1 MKKVFFILSLLMS
14 NISWGQ
20 IIISGY
26 LANPTGTDGDY
37 EYIQFKATQTINF
50 SNTPYSVVVCNNGTA
65 TANGWAEGLAVTY
78 KFNLTSGS
86 VASGDVFYVGGCNKR
101 INGAGS
107 TDISGANWIRT
118 PACASNGDDGV
129 GTFNPNGILGNGGTS
144 ADGIAVFATTTVTPA
159 SVPIDAVFYGPNIG
173 AALTGTLGYIVPTND
188 IYNQG
193 QGLFGQGTNTTRLIG
208 SADPGSAQFIKLVG
222 TFNTNTQSWTTPRTA
237 VGITLSASSQLSVIE
252 SGITLPV
259 SFTSFSAT
267 KDGKNNLLSWA
278 TASEQ
283 NNAGFEVQR
292 STDGSTYENIGF
304 VKSLSATGNS
314 SNPLSYS
321 FTDFNPLGLQQ
332 YYRLKQTDLDGKS
345 AYSAIVLVKR
355 EAPATLTVTKVYPN
369 PSTSSIYIN
378 AACPAATTLQ
388 LSIVDMNGRVV
399 GRKQVNAMTGNNGF
413 DMPVTQLAPGTYLLQ
428 VLNADNK
435 VVTTEKFIKQ

>member
-1 MKKVFFILSLLMS
+1 VNFIGFSV
-14 NISWGQ
+14 
-20 IIISGY
+20 
-26 LANPTGTDGDY
+26 
-37 EYIQFKATQTINF
+37 TQ
-50 SNTPYSVVVCNNGTA
+50 
-65 TANGWAEGLAVTY
+65 L
-78 KFNLTSGS
+78 
-86 VASGDVFYVGGCNKR
+86 
-101 INGAGS
+101 
-107 TDISGANWIRT
+107 
-118 PACASNGDDGV
+118 
-129 GTFNPNGILGNGGTS
+129 
-144 ADGIAVFATTTVTPA
+144 
-159 SVPIDAVFYGPNIG
+159 
-173 AALTGTLGYIVPTND
+173 
-188 IYNQG
+188 
-193 QGLFGQGTNTTRLIG
+193 
-208 SADPGSAQFIKLVG
+208 
-222 TFNTNTQSWTTPRTA
+222 
-237 VGITLSASSQLSVIE
+237 
-252 SGITLPV
+252 
-259 SFTSFSAT
+259 
-267 KDGKNNLLSWA
+267 GKNNLLSWS

-292 STDGSTYENIGF
+292 STDGTTYENIGF

-314 SNPLSYS
+314 SSPLSYS

>member
-1 MKKVFFILSLLMS
+1 MRKVLLTFFASMLFNVVIYSQTL
-14 NISWGQ
+14 IAGWDFQ
-20 IIISGY
+20 TTT
-26 LANPTGTDGDY
+26 TG
-37 EYIQFKATQTINF
+37 
-50 SNTPYSVVVCNNGTA
+50 GTA
-65 TANGWAEGLAVTY
+65 VLASPSTPKVYNANFGAGTIYLDGTNGSSDWFVPATGSTNTELNAFTGSTENTGGVLTTTTTSPAALAVVGGASNAANG
-78 KFNLTSGS
+78 
-86 VASGDVFYVGGCNKR
+86 KR
-101 INGAGS
+101 IVFAFSMTSHSYFKITFAGQRTS
-107 TDISGANWIRT
+107 TGFDSQLWEYSA
-118 PACASNGDDGV
+118 
-129 GTFNPNGILGNGGTS
+129 NGGTS
-144 ADGIAVFATTTVTPA
+144 WVSMGSVVAGTA
-159 SVPIDAVFYGPNIG
+159 S
-173 AALTGTLGYIVPTND
+173 GTLTSSFGASGPITV
-188 IYNQG
+188 IAG
-193 QGLFGQGTNTTRLIG
+193 GGGSGLSGVANALVRVTFSGATSATGNNRIDNIRIEG
-208 SADPGSAQFIKLVG
+208 SS
-222 TFNTNTQSWTTPRTA
+222 TA
-237 VGITLSASSQLSVIE
+237 
-252 SGITLPV
+252 LPV
-259 SFTSFSAT
+259 TFTSFSAT

-304 VKSLSATGNS
+304 VKSLSPTGNS
-314 SNPLSYS
+314 SSSLSYS

>member
-1 MKKVFFILSLLMS
+1 MKYLLVTLAFAINLTGVAQSGSYTFPASQVSSTSIYPVVYNGPTVANLNFSNLTITGLSYSNSNNNAMATAFSLGATHGNGTFTGTIDLSKYFEITLTPTSGNYIHNPKVDFGIRRSSTGPRQFEWRSSIDNFGSAITVGTLSTSLT
-14 NISWGQ
+14 Q
-20 IIISGY
+20 TSGVITVPDASSTTTWAGNSMTIPQVGLTSITY
-26 LANPTGTDGDY
+26 RFYCYNAEGPTGTGG
-37 EYIQFKATQTINF
+37 FGGTLTI
-50 SNTPYSVVVCNNGTA
+50 TA
-65 TANGWAEGLAVTY
+65 TVN
-78 KFNLTSGS
+78 
-86 VASGDVFYVGGCNKR
+86 
-101 INGAGS
+101 
-107 TDISGANWIRT
+107 
-118 PACASNGDDGV
+118 
-129 GTFNPNGILGNGGTS
+129 
-144 ADGIAVFATTTVTPA
+144 
-159 SVPIDAVFYGPNIG
+159 
-173 AALTGTLGYIVPTND
+173 TL
-188 IYNQG
+188 
-193 QGLFGQGTNTTRLIG
+193 
-208 SADPGSAQFIKLVG
+208 
-222 TFNTNTQSWTTPRTA
+222 
-237 VGITLSASSQLSVIE
+237 
-252 SGITLPV
+252 LPV

-388 LSIVDMNGRVV
+388 LSIVDMSGRVV

>member
-1 MKKVFFILSLLMS
+1 MRNLFLFLLLLIAGLANSQSTTLVISQVYGGGGSATGSTYTKDYIELYNRSSTPQPLNGLSLVYGS
-14 NISWGQ
+14 TSGQ
-20 IIISGY
+20 FGSSPTNVFALPTTATIPAGGY
-26 LANPTGTDGDY
+26 YLVECGSAG
-37 EYIQFKATQTINF
+37 A
-50 SNTPYSVVVCNNGTA
+50 SGTA
-65 TANGWAEGLAVTY
+65 FPVTA
-78 KFNLTSGS
+78 
-86 VASGDVFYVGGCNKR
+86 D
-101 INGAGS
+101 
-107 TDISGANWIRT
+107 
-118 PACASNGDDGV
+118 
-129 GTFNPNGILGNGGTS
+129 
-144 ADGIAVFATTTVTPA
+144 ATTTGLAMSGTGGKVALVTSSFVANACGATATPCTL
-159 SVPIDAVFYGPNIG
+159 PN
-173 AALTGTLGYIVPTND
+173 ATIVD
-188 IYNQG
+188 LVSY
-193 QGLFGQGTNTTRLIG
+193 G
-208 SADPGSAQFIKLVG
+208 SANNAEGGQ
-222 TFNTNTQSWTTPRTA
+222 A
-237 VGITLSASSQLSVIE
+237 VPALSVSTGAIRKSNGQQDTDNNLNDFNVVSAPVPRN
-252 SGITLPV
+252 SGSPLPV
-259 SFTSFSAT
+259 TFTSFSAT
-267 KDGKNNLLSWA
+267 KDGKNNLLSWS

-304 VKSLSATGNS
+304 VKSLSAMGNS
-314 SNPLSYS
+314 SSPLSYS

>member
-1 MKKVFFILSLLMS
+1 MRFYFVLAFYILVSS
-14 NISWGQ
+14 NVCAQTVLYWDCVTATPT
-20 IIISGY
+20 SGSHPNI
-26 LANPTGTDGDY
+26 AASPTWS
-37 EYIQFKATQTINF
+37 QQN
-50 SNTPYSVVVCNNGTA
+50 NNGTTALITTTSASNYTGASGTSNFGAA
-65 TANGWAEGLAVTY
+65 TFTGTLTSNSTYFQVSITVNNPGALKLTAFSFGSRSTSTGPQAYVLRSVINGTEADIVSGTLSNSSSWNQYTHAGINVPA
-78 KFNLTSGS
+78 SGS
-86 VASGDVFYVGGCNKR
+86 VPSTTPQTVLYRLYGHSGTGNPT
-101 INGAGS
+101 AG
-107 TDISGANWIRT
+107 TANWRIDDIRM
-118 PACASNGDDGV
+118 
-129 GTFNPNGILGNGGTS
+129 TF
-144 ADGIAVFATTTVTPA
+144 D
-159 SVPIDAVFYGPNIG
+159 DAV
-173 AALTGTLGYIVPTND
+173 
-188 IYNQG
+188 
-193 QGLFGQGTNTTRLIG
+193 
-208 SADPGSAQFIKLVG
+208 
-222 TFNTNTQSWTTPRTA
+222 
-237 VGITLSASSQLSVIE
+237 
-252 SGITLPV
+252 LPV
-259 SFTSFSAT
+259 TFTSFSAT

-292 STDGSTYENIGF
+292 STDGSTYEKIGF

-314 SNPLSYS
+314 SSSLSYS

-428 VLNADNK
+428 VLNADSK

>member
-1 MKKVFFILSLLMS
+1 MKRLLVVLLFLVA
-14 NISWGQ
+14 NAGWGQ
-20 IIISGY
+20 V
-26 LANPTGTDGDY
+26 
-37 EYIQFKATQTINF
+37 YIENF
-50 SNTPYSVVVCNNGTA
+50 SYTAGSV
-65 TANGWAEGLAVTY
+65 
-78 KFNLTSGS
+78 LTS
-86 VASGDVFYVGGCNKR
+86 VGGW
-101 INGAGS
+101 GS
-107 TDISGANWIRT
+107 I
-118 PACASNGDDGV
+118 
-129 GTFNPNGILGNGGTS
+129 GTS
-144 ADGIAVFATTTVTPA
+144 A
-159 SVPIDAVFYGPNIG
+159 
-173 AALTGTLGYIVPTND
+173 
-188 IYNQG
+188 
-193 QGLFGQGTNTTRLIG
+193 GTNTLTISSSGLSYPSSPASGIG
-208 SADPGSAQFIKLVG
+208 LSCSFTNSGQDAGQLFASTYSSTALYASFLVKINSALSAGDYFAGFMGGTLSNPAYPLRIWVRSTGSNFAFGLSK
-222 TFNTNTQSWTTPRTA
+222 FTNTTTILPLYEASETRNFGQTYLIVIKYTFAPGTSDDVVSMWVNPQLGATESTPTLTTTITNSNDQSSI
-237 VGITLSASSQLSVIE
+237 VGFFIRQGSSANAPAGEIDGIRVDPSWQLV
-252 SGITLPV
+252 PV
-259 SFTSFSAT
+259 TMTSFSAT

-314 SNPLSYS
+314 SSPLSYS

-428 VLNADNK
+428 VLNADSK

>member
-1 MKKVFFILSLLMS
+1 MAMKRLLVVLLFLVA
-14 NISWGQ
+14 NVGWGQ
-20 IIISGY
+20 VTLSVNNFDFSGN
-26 LANPTGTDGDY
+26 L
-37 EYIQFKATQTINF
+37 
-50 SNTPYSVVVCNNGTA
+50 
-65 TANGWAEGLAVTY
+65 TANGWTAH
-78 KFNLTSGS
+78 SGT
-86 VASGDVFYVGGCNKR
+86 
-101 INGAGS
+101 GS
-107 TDISGANWIRT
+107 NAI
-118 PACASNGDDGV
+118 
-129 GTFNPNGILGNGGTS
+129 
-144 ADGIAVFATTTVTPA
+144 ATTTGLSFTNYSGSGIGNGVSIKGFSSTAEDVNITFTSQNTNGQSIYASFLVNVNDASTAAKAGDYFFHLGSPATPNTTFTAFSARVFAKFDA
-159 SVPIDAVFYGPNIG
+159 SGNVNFGLSNTSTATYGTTNFAKNTTYLII
-173 AALTGTLGYIVPTND
+173 LKYTITTGTAADPVSMWVYS
-188 IYNQG
+188 QG
-193 QGLFGQGTNTTRLIG
+193 QDFSTEPSTGAEVVNTTTNGTDAISAIGLRQGGTNQPEVIIDGIRVAT
-208 SADPGSAQFIKLVG
+208 
-222 TFNTNTQSWTTPRTA
+222 SWDR
-237 VGITLSASSQLSVIE
+237 V
-252 SGITLPV
+252 LPV

-267 KDGKNNLLSWA
+267 KDGKNNLLSWT

-292 STDGSTYENIGF
+292 STDGTNYENIGF

-314 SNPLSYS
+314 SSPLSYS

>member
-1 MKKVFFILSLLMS
+1 MINLNDGASGTAIAQRRLLDLGITVLAFNTSTAPTSGSFIKGSSLAS
-14 NISWGQ
+14 PGNIAVLFDNVAGNGRPLAMTVIESIGTT
-20 IIISGY
+20 IASTISGY
-26 LANPTGTDGDY
+26 GVSSGDWNTIIPNSNANGVKRID
-37 EYIQFKATQTINF
+37 Q
-50 SNTPYSVVVCNNGTA
+50 YSISSGSSLFYNQSSNGTW
-65 TANGWAEGLAVTY
+65 G
-78 KFNLTSGS
+78 
-86 VASGDVFYVGGCNKR
+86 
-101 INGAGS
+101 
-107 TDISGANWIRT
+107 
-118 PACASNGDDGV
+118 
-129 GTFNPNGILGNGGTS
+129 
-144 ADGIAVFATTTVTPA
+144 TTVTANPA
-159 SVPIDAVFYGPNIG
+159 SGNTPLIISSSDAP
-173 AALTGTLGYIVPTND
+173 
-188 IYNQG
+188 
-193 QGLFGQGTNTTRLIG
+193 
-208 SADPGSAQFIKLVG
+208 
-222 TFNTNTQSWTTPRTA
+222 
-237 VGITLSASSQLSVIE
+237 
-252 SGITLPV
+252 LPV
-259 SFTSFSAT
+259 NFIGFSVT
-267 KDGKNNLLSWA
+267 QLGKNNLLSWS

-292 STDGSTYENIGF
+292 STDGTTYENIGF

-314 SNPLSYS
+314 SSPLSYS

>member
-1 MKKVFFILSLLMS
+1 MRIYKLILLLLSSISIFGQSSGTYTFPSSQVAGTSIYPFSYNGTTVS
-14 NISWGQ
+14 NLTAGTLSI
-20 IIISGY
+20 
-26 LANPTGTDGDY
+26 TGLS
-37 EYIQFKATQTINF
+37 F
-50 SNTPYSVVVCNNGTA
+50 SNSGSNAMATGYSLGA
-65 TANGWAEGLAVTY
+65 
-78 KFNLTSGS
+78 TSGS
-86 VASGDVFYVGGCNKR
+86 DVFT
-101 INGAGS
+101 GS
-107 TDISGANWIRT
+107 ID
-118 PACASNGDDGV
+118 
-129 GTFNPNGILGNGGTS
+129 LGRYFEFTL
-144 ADGIAVFATTTVTPA
+144 TPA
-159 SVPIDAVFYGPNIG
+159 SGYYIHNPKIDFGFRRSSTGPRQFQFRSSIDNFASPITI
-173 AALTGTLGYIVPTND
+173 GTLSN
-188 IYNQG
+188 
-193 QGLFGQGTNTTRLIG
+193 
-208 SADPGSAQFIKLVG
+208 
-222 TFNTNTQSWTTPRTA
+222 
-237 VGITLSASSQLSVIE
+237 TLSQSAGVITVPDASSTTTWAGNSLSITQTGLTSITFRLYPYNAESAAGTAGFGGTLTFTVIVNT
-252 SGITLPV
+252 TLPV
-259 SFTSFSAT
+259 TFTSFSAT

-413 DMPVTQLAPGTYLLQ
+413 DMAVTQLAPGTYLLQ